1 MAEVILMPRLSDTMT
16 EGVIAAWHKKVGD
29 TVKKGDLLAEVE
41 TDKATMDLESY
52 KDGTLL
58 YVGTDKG
65 GKIEVNDL
73 LAIIGAPGE
82 DIASLVKQGA
92 AANGGSAAPAAAPA
106 TTQTAPAQAAPAQG
120 TPAQGSAPAAANK
133 GVPAPVQAAPTQT
146 AAANTATTTAAASGL
161 DLSQIQEV
169 ILMPRLS
176 DTMTEGVIA
185 DWHKKVGDTV
195 KKGDILADIETDKA
209 TMELESY
216 KEGKLLYVGAQKGEK
231 IAVNDLLAVIG
242 DESKVD
248 LQKIIAASKTKTGA
262 APSNAQPADQ
272 QTSQTSQTSQ
282 ASQAS
287 QATQPAAAA
296 GANGAPA
303 QENSGLSVSADG
315 RIKASP
321 LAKKLAAE
329 KGIDISKVSG
339 SGDNGRI
346 VKKDV
351 DSFVPG
357 KAETPVQAQGSP
369 GGAPAKSFVPAAST
383 GQVSFD
389 EVPVS
394 QMRKVIA
401 KRLAESKFSA
411 PHFYVTMSIDMG
423 NAVESRTRLNEVAPV
438 KISFNDLVLKAVA
451 VALKQ
456 HPAVNSSWL
465 GDKIRINHH
474 VNIGVAVAVEDGL
487 LVPVVRFADTK
498 SLSQIATEVKDLAQR
513 AKNKKLQPA
522 DWEGSTFTISNLGMF
537 GVDEFTAIIN
547 PPDAC
552 ILAVGAIQNIPIVK
566 NGAVVAGHIM
576 KLTLSCDH
584 RVVDG
589 ATGSAF
595 LQTLKGLLEEPLRM
609 LV

>member
-29 TVKKGDLLAEVE
+29 SVKKGDLLAEVE

-58 YVGTDKG
+58 YMGTDKG
-65 GKIEVNDL
+65 GKVQVNDL

-82 DIASLVKQGA
+82 DIGALVKSA
-92 AANGGSAAPAAAPA
+92 GSSAPAPAAVPA
-106 TTQTAPAQAAPAQG
+106 ATAANP
-120 TPAQGSAPAAANK
+120 PAAA
-133 GVPAPVQAAPTQT
+133 GM
-146 AAANTATTTAAASGL
+146 
-161 DLSQIQEV
+161 DLSKQEEV

-185 DWHKKVGDTV
+185 DWHKKVGDSV

-216 KEGKLLYVGAQKGEK
+216 KEGKLLFIGAQKGEK

-242 DESKVD
+242 DEKKVD
-248 LQKIIAASKTKTGA
+248 LGKIVAASKNKGVA
-262 APSNAQPADQ
+262 APVAAEASKGDGTSKGSGAQAQAP
-272 QTSQTSQTSQ
+272 TSTPT
-282 ASQAS
+282 
-287 QATQPAAAA
+287 TAA
-296 GANGAPA
+296 GGNIT
-303 QENSGLSVSADG
+303 NSGLAVSADG

-329 KGIDISKVSG
+329 KGIDIAQIPG

-351 DSFVPG
+351 DGFTPG
-357 KAETPVQAQGSP
+357 KAVAAGGGGEQAQAGKP
-369 GGAPAKSFVPAAST
+369 AAPAVPA
-383 GQVSFD
+383 GQVSYED
-389 EVPVS
+389 MPVS

-401 KRLAESKFSA
+401 KRLAESKFTA
-411 PHFYVTMSIDMG
+411 PHFYVTMAVDMDK
-423 NAVESRTRLNEVAPV
+423 AIESRVKLNDISPV
-438 KISFNDLVLKAVA
+438 KISFNDIVLKAVA
-451 VALKQ
+451 VALKK
-456 HPAVNSSWL
+456 HPAINSSWM
-465 GDKIRINHH
+465 GDKIRVNHH
-474 VNIGVAVAVEDGL
+474 VNIGVAVAIEDGL

-498 SLSQIATEVKDLAQR
+498 SLSQIAAEVKDLAQR
-513 AKNKKLQPA
+513 AKSRKLQPA
-522 DWEGSTFTISNLGMF
+522 DWEGSTFTISNMGMF

-547 PPDAC
+547 TPDSC
-552 ILAVGAIQNIPIVK
+552 ILAISAIQAVPVVR
-566 NGAVVAGHIM
+566 NGAVVPGNVM

-595 LQTLKGLLEEPLRM
+595 LQTVKSLLEEPLRM
-609 LV
+609 ML